1 MSPIKRV
8 RLSLV
13 QKKKLSEDSLKP
25 DFDAV
30 QAAKD
35 LGIAKSTVYQILKQ
49 KDKILQSVNQAKI
62 LQEMNCI

>member
-13 QKKKLSEDSLKP
+13 QKNKLSEDSLKP

-35 LGIAKSTVYQILKQ
+35 LGIAKSTVYHDAWEASKT
-49 KDKILQSVNQAKI
+49 SFS
-62 LQEMNCI
+62 